1 MLVIYKDVSGYKV
14 TGIDNY
20 NARIM
25 DANKVIDCSGFGTPE
40 QIIDYFCKYCGKSNN
55 EFIVK

>member
-1 MLVIYKDVSGYKV
+1 MLVIYKDLAGYKV
-14 TGIDNY
+14 TDLDNY

-25 DANKVIDCSGFGTPE
+25 DANKVTDCSDFETPE
-40 QIIDYFCKYCGKSNN
+40 QIIDYFCKYFGKSNA

>member
-25 DANKVIDCSGFGTPE
+25 DANKVTDCSDFETPE
-40 QIIDYFCKYCGKSNN
+40 QIVDYFCKYFGKSSN
-55 EFIVK
+55 EFVVK

>member
-25 DANKVIDCSGFGTPE
+25 DANKVIDCSCFETPE
-40 QIIDYFCKYCGKSNN
+40 QIIDYFCKYCGKSNA

>member
-1 MLVIYKDVSGYKV
+1 MLVIYKDFSGYKV
-14 TGIDNY
+14 TDLDNY

-25 DANKVIDCSGFGTPE
+25 DANKVTDLSGFETPE
-40 QIIDYFCKYCGKSNN
+40 QIIDYYCKYCFKNRN